1 MAQQEL
7 YAFQASDVRNTADPD
22 VSRANII
29 STVAIPALK
38 RKTVSVSS
46 GGAAGDVNFAMP
58 QIEAPEPKFGTNGPD
73 PAIFAGMASA
83 DQWTFAG
90 AFKKKNGVMVPAKAI
105 IEGVITEW
113 EPDEQTPGEL
123 MKCSH
128 VFQEVTHYEF
138 LLEGDELFY
147 FDWYEREI
155 RIAGV
160 SLMGDINSALG
171 I

>member
-7 YAFQASDVRNTADPD
+7 YAFQANDVRAASDPD

-38 RKTVSVSS
+38 RKTTSLSA
-46 GGAAGDVNFAMP
+46 GGAVGDVNFAMP

-73 PAIFAGMASA
+73 PAIFSGMAEA

-90 AFKKKNGVMVPAKAI
+90 AFRKKNGVIVPAKAI
-105 IEGVITEW
+105 IEGIITDW

-123 MKCSH
+123 MKCNHS
-128 VFQEVTHYEF
+128 FQEVTHYEF
-138 LLEGDELFY
+138 HLDGSELFY
-147 FDWYEREI
+147 FDWYERAL
-155 RIAGV
+155 RFSGV
-160 SLMGDINSALG
+160 SLISDINAALG